1 MKSLTVVK
9 LGGSVITYKDSSPPS
24 VNESVLFRI
33 AGELVEFENPLIVVL
48 GGGSY
53 GHQAAKRYGFGD
65 TATSPEQLTEG
76 VPVIRR
82 SMNLLA
88 TRVEHSFS
96 NEGMPS
102 VIVTPFASTIMQD
115 GSVKKF
121 SVDVIRKALNA
132 SLMVITH
139 GDVCFD
145 ENRGA
150 SILSGDT
157 IAVYLAK
164 ALGARRVLLG
174 TDVDGVYQRD
184 PSSDTAAELVPF
196 VTPSNLETVL
206 SSTGPSRATDV
217 TGGMYR
223 KLEELLS
230 LASLEIET
238 VIFNLTVPNRLK
250 DLLHGKDIVCTRL
263 QL

>member
-1 MKSLTVVK
+1 MNLLTVVK

-24 VNESVLFRI
+24 LNEKVLFRI
-33 AGELVEFENPLIVVL
+33 AGEFVEFDDPLIVVL

-53 GHQAAKRYGFGD
+53 GHQAAKRFGFGD
-65 TATSPEQLTEG
+65 ATTSPEQLIEG
-76 VPVIRR
+76 IPVIRR
-82 SMNLLA
+82 NMSLLA
-88 TRVEHSFS
+88 TQVESIFS

-115 GSVKKF
+115 RSVKKF

-132 SLMVITH
+132 GLLVLTH

-164 ALGARRVLLG
+164 ALGAKRVLLG
-174 TDVDGVYQRD
+174 TDVDGVYEKD
-184 PSSDTAAELVPF
+184 PSSDTTAELVPF
-196 VTPSNLETVL
+196 VTPKNLQTVL
-206 SSTGPSRATDV
+206 SSTGPSTTTDV

-238 VIFNLTVPNRLK
+238 AIFNLTVPNRLK
-250 DLLHGKDIVCTRL
+250 KILHGKDIPCTRL